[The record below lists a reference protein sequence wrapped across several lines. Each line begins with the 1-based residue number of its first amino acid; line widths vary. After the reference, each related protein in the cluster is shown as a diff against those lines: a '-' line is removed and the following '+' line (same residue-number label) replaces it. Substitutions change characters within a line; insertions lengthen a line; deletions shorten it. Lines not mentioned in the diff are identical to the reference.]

1 MKECAKRRTAC
12 NSLVN
17 SDHEESN
24 NLNSNYAFEN
34 RLGFK
39 LNRTTK
45 KNVQKE
51 YLGKTVKENYKTELC
66 KNWIKTQS
74 CCYGA
79 KC

>member
-45 KNVQKE
+45 KNV
-51 YLGKTVKENYKTELC
+51 
-66 KNWIKTQS
+66 
-74 CCYGA
+74 
-79 KC
+79 